1 MISESTKTGNSKVL
15 VTGATG
21 QLGWDVVKE
30 LKRRGL
36 DCRGTGSKELDITDR
51 EAVMRYIQD
60 YQPDAVIHCAA
71 YTAVDKAEDEPE
83 KCRDVNVNGT
93 TYIAEACRAVD
104 AKMIY
109 ISTDYVFGDDRD
121 QPHEVDD
128 SVHPLNVYGQTK
140 WEGEEAVRHILQK
153 YFIVR
158 ISWVFGEHGNNF
170 VKTMLRL
177 GQTHKEISVVADQF
191 GAPTYTADLAP
202 LLCDMVQTEKYGT
215 YHACNSGCCS
225 WAELAEEIFRQAH
238 MDVKVRHITTEEYST
253 KARRPKNSRLS
264 THALAAQ
271 GFATLPPW
279 EDAVQRLLRHIIEMQ
294 DGGPEISASV
304 GFNT

>member
-1 MISESTKTGNSKVL
+1 MKIL

-30 LKRRGL
+30 LKKRNIE
-36 DCRGTGSKELDITDR
+36 CRGVGSKELDITEK
-51 EAVMRYIQD
+51 EAVFAYIRG
-60 YQPDAVIHCAA
+60 YRPDAVIHCAA
-71 YTAVDKAEDEPE
+71 YTAVDKAEDELE

-93 TYIAEACRAVD
+93 AYIAEACREID
-104 AKMIY
+104 AKMVY
-109 ISTDYVFGDDRD
+109 ISTDYVFGDDGDR
-121 QPHEVDD
+121 PHEVDD
-128 SVHPLNVYGQTK
+128 PVHPLNVYGQTK
-140 WEGEEAVRHILQK
+140 WEGEEAVRHTLQK

-264 THALAAQ
+264 MRSLAES
-271 GFATLPPW
+271 GLLMPEEW
-279 EDAVQRLLRHIIEMQ
+279 EKAVMNYL
-294 DGGPEISASV
+294 SK
-304 GFNT
+304 

>member
-1 MISESTKTGNSKVL
+1 MKVL

-30 LKRRGL
+30 LKRRHIE
-36 DCRGTGSKELDITDR
+36 CRGTGSRDLDITDR
-51 EAVMRYIQD
+51 EAVMCYIQD
-60 YQPDAVIHCAA
+60 YHPDAVIHCAA

-83 KCRDVNVNGT
+83 RCRDVNVNGT
-93 TYIAEACRAVD
+93 AYIAEACKVID

-109 ISTDYVFGDDRD
+109 ISTDYVFGDDGD
-121 QPHEVDD
+121 KPHEVDD
-128 SVHPLNVYGQTK
+128 PVHPLNVYGQTK
-140 WEGEEAVRHILQK
+140 WEGEEAVRRTIQK

-202 LLCDMVQTEKYGT
+202 LLCDMIETDKYGT

-225 WAELAEEIFRQAH
+225 WAELAEEIFKIAR
-238 MDVKVRHITTEEYST
+238 MDVKVISIRTEEYPT
-253 KARRPKNSRLS
+253 KAKRVKNSKLNTSKLINNGFKVLS
-264 THALAAQ
+264 DWKNAIRR
-271 GFATLPPW
+271 GIN
-279 EDAVQRLLRHIIEMQ
+279 R
-294 DGGPEISASV
+294 G
-304 GFNT
+304 

>member
-1 MISESTKTGNSKVL
+1 MKVL

-21 QLGWDVVKE
+21 QLGWDVMKE
-30 LKRRGL
+30 LKRRNI
-36 DCRGTGSKELDITDR
+36 DCRGTGSRDLDITKR
-51 EAVMRYIQD
+51 EAVMQYIQA

-93 TYIAEACRAVD
+93 AYIAEACKTVD
-104 AKMIY
+104 AKMVY
-109 ISTDYVFGDDRD
+109 ISTDYVFGDDGD

-128 SVHPLNVYGQTK
+128 PVHPLNVYGQTK
-140 WEGEEAVRHILQK
+140 WEGEEAVRRMLQK

-191 GAPTYTADLAP
+191 GAPTYTGDLAP
-202 LLCDMVQTEKYGT
+202 LLCDMIMTEKYGT

-225 WAELAEEIFRQAH
+225 WAEFAEEIFRQAH
-238 MDVKVRHITTEEYST
+238 MNVKVIPIRTEAYPT
-253 KARRPKNSRLS
+253 KAMRPKNSRMNMIRLNR
-264 THALAAQ
+264 T
-271 GFATLPPW
+271 GFRIMPSWL
-279 EDAVQRLLRHIIEMQ
+279 DAIKR
-294 DGGPEISASV
+294 
-304 GFNT
+304 F

>member
-1 MISESTKTGNSKVL
+1 MKIL

-30 LKRRGL
+30 LKKRNIE
-36 DCRGTGSKELDITDR
+36 CRGVGSKELDITDK
-51 EAVMRYIQD
+51 EAVFAYIRG
-60 YQPDAVIHCAA
+60 YRPDAVIHCAA

-93 TYIAEACRAVD
+93 AYIAEACREIN
-104 AKMIY
+104 AKMVY
-109 ISTDYVFGDDRD
+109 ISTDYVFGDDGD
-121 QPHEVDD
+121 KPHEVDD
-128 SVHPLNVYGQTK
+128 PVHPLNVYGRTK
-140 WEGEEAVRHILQK
+140 WEGEEVVRRILQK

-177 GQTHKEISVVADQF
+177 GESHKEISVVADQF

-202 LLCDMVQTEKYGT
+202 LLCDMIKIDEYGT

-225 WAELAEEIFRQAH
+225 WAEFAKEIFKNAQ
-238 MDVKVRHITTEEYST
+238 MDVKVIPIQTGEYPT
-253 KARRPKNSRLS
+253 KAKRPKNSRLHMS
-264 THALAAQ
+264 KRKNAGIRIMPLWQ
-271 GFATLPPW
+271 S
-279 EDAVQRLLRHIIEMQ
+279 AVQRYLAILIK
-294 DGGPEISASV
+294 GK
-304 GFNT
+304 

>member
-1 MISESTKTGNSKVL
+1 MKIL

-30 LKRRGL
+30 LKKRNIE
-36 DCRGTGSKELDITDR
+36 CRGVGSKDLNITDK
-51 EAVMRYIQD
+51 EAVFAYIRA

-83 KCRDVNVNGT
+83 QCRDVNVNGT
-93 TYIAEACRAVD
+93 AYIAEACREID

-109 ISTDYVFGDDRD
+109 ISTDYVFGDDGDR
-121 QPHEVDD
+121 PHEVNDP
-128 SVHPLNVYGQTK
+128 VHPLNVYGQTK
-140 WEGEEAVRHILQK
+140 WEGEEAVRRILRK

-202 LLCDMVQTEKYGT
+202 LLCDMVQTDKYGT

-238 MDVKVRHITTEEYST
+238 MDVKVKHITTGEYPT

-264 THALAAQ
+264 MKSLAKA
-271 GFATLPPW
+271 GFDKQSIWQAAI
-279 EDAVQRLLRHIIEMQ
+279 DRFMV
-294 DGGPEISASV
+294 V
-304 GFNT
+304 